1 MSDQQV
7 SNTTYVLK
15 RGARSLIKTLLAN
28 TRGQRREKKKNEIHA
43 KQFMQRCK
51 INDTRYTL
59 NESEYREE
67 INAHFRY
74 QRNGSVQSVHRLNR
88 AIKNN

>member
-1 MSDQQV
+1 
-7 SNTTYVLK
+7 
-15 RGARSLIKTLLAN
+15 
-28 TRGQRREKKKNEIHA
+28 
-43 KQFMQRCK
+43 MQRCK
-51 INDTRYTL
+51 INDTRYTF

-74 QRNGSVQSVHRLNR
+74 QRNGSVQSVYRLNR